1 MATMPPEK
9 WRNLLARA
17 VVFHATRNMVGRLSE
32 LADQVP
38 EVARA
43 LLELEISAAEAA
55 ERYCEDSE
63 AVGEVVKVWYDALG
77 VAMRSRVLSPS
88 ARALFDEIRL
98 SLRDHVVDETGH
110 DPFTVM
116 LQNIEREASMLYR
129 DAWRPTVLSV
139 LHRRTHPRSAL
150 PAADPYPVT
159 SAVVWPPAADAVE
172 IELHVFCEKFG
183 PAAYA
188 VVPMLLTHECV
199 CHVPARQDG
208 AKADSPFAE
217 GLLDW
222 AAYYFLD
229 AWAMKLDP
237 RSGPAIRKHAQ
248 QLKVV
253 LLGDAATSAG
263 VARRVGHDAADN
275 LRAWFE
281 QRLGLPYD
289 ASRVRVAEF
298 AVRLN
303 VVDRPLAA
311 KDNLVSRLGWP
322 LPPDLDRAL
331 TAWSDGVVPTEA
343 LLDPVVSP

>member
-1 MATMPPEK
+1 MLRMPPEK

-17 VVFHATRNMVGRLSE
+17 VVFHATRDLVGRLSE

-55 ERYCEDSE
+55 DRYCEDAE
-63 AVGEVVKVWYDALG
+63 AVGQVIKLWYDALG
-77 VAMRSRVLSPS
+77 VALQSRILSPS
-88 ARALFDEIRL
+88 ARRLFDEMRL

-116 LQNIEREASMLYR
+116 LRSIEREAALLYR
-129 DAWRPTVLSV
+129 DAWRPTMLSV
-139 LHRRTHPRSAL
+139 FHRRTHPRSAL
-150 PAADPYPVT
+150 PTADPYPVT

-199 CHVPARQDG
+199 CHVPARQDEP
-208 AKADSPFAE
+208 KADSPFAE
-217 GLLDW
+217 GFLDW

-248 QLKVV
+248 RLKVV
-253 LLGDAATSAG
+253 LLGDAATAAG
-263 VARRVGHDAADN
+263 LARQVGHDAADN
-275 LRAWFE
+275 LLAWFE
-281 QRLGLPYD
+281 QRLALPHD
-289 ASRVRVAEF
+289 AGRVRVADF

-303 VVDRPLAA
+303 VVERPLAD

-322 LPPDLDRAL
+322 LPPDLDQAL
-331 TAWSDGVVPTEA
+331 IAWTNGAVSTEA
-343 LLDPVVSP
+343 LLDTAASR